1 MAEVDAPPAKK
12 AKLEA
17 SCSANDCIT
26 MCIVRSADELA
37 ARDGPTFPP
46 AFTYHAFGKDELIQ
60 GYTGLR
66 IELTFAAQTFDC
78 LVEIQY
84 DYKDDDAWDLFAKM
98 QPSLPSGATQ
108 DKPTFLKI
116 LADGASYPPPGA
128 LVQSYSFN
136 EQAFATS
143 YSLLDA
149 RGQAYLD
156 KMQKMSLWFIEGA
169 DDIDVSDARWSL
181 YTMVHKRSEDDGDY
195 TPLGYI
201 TMFTF
206 NLPQRAMMT
215 SKRICQVLVL
225 PPYQRQGHGERL
237 VAHIMTEARASDSL
251 HEITVEDPVPGFARL
266 RDVVDVKTCLEHGFF
281 VGSAASGLGTST
293 QKCTPADVAH
303 VKKALKLTK
312 LQVQRCYEMLK
323 LRQVDRSNEAAYK
336 AFRLEVKRRLHA
348 QHAEDLEAATS
359 ADRKKALL
367 ANLYADLEAEYDAV
381 LTRAKLP

>member
-1 MAEVDAPPAKK
+1 MAEVDAPAAKK

-26 MCIVRSADELA
+26 MRIVRSADELM
-37 ARDGPTFPP
+37 ARDGPTFHP
-46 AFTYHAFGKDELIQ
+46 AFTYHAFGKDELIY

-84 DYKDDDAWDLFAKM
+84 DSQDDDAWDLFAKM
-98 QPSLPSGATQ
+98 QSSLPSGATQ
-108 DKPTFLKI
+108 DKATFLKS
-116 LADGASYPPPGA
+116 LADSASYPPPGA
-128 LVQSYSFN
+128 LVSSYRHN
-136 EQAFATS
+136 EQAFETY
-143 YSLLDA
+143 YSPLDA

-156 KMQKMSLWFIEGA
+156 KMQKLSLWFIEGA

-181 YTMVHKRSEDDGDY
+181 YTMLHKRGDDDY

-237 VAHIMTEARASDSL
+237 VAHIMAEARASDSI

-266 RDVVDVKTCLEHGFF
+266 RDVVDIKTCLAHGFF
-281 VGSAASGLGTST
+281 ASAAALGLGTST
-293 QKCTPADVAH
+293 QKCTPADIAH

-323 LRQVDRSNEAAYK
+323 LRHVDRSNEDAYK
-336 AFRLEVKRRLHA
+336 AFRIEVKRRLHT
-348 QHAEDLEAATS
+348 QHAEDLEAASS

-381 LTRAKLP
+381 LARAKLL